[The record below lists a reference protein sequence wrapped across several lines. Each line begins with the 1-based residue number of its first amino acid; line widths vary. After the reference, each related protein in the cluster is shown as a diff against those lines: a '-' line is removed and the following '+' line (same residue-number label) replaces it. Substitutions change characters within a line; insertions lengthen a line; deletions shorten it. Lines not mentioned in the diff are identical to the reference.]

1 MVLASQRG
9 ASGTVRLDSTC
20 VTTGR
25 SSTDPGQ
32 SFLATSDGGPCAKV
46 SSGPSTSVTIL
57 GTDHGIQI
65 VRVVADGEAGVI
77 SFQWLRPD
85 VVLMDSRMPVLDGL
99 EATRR
104 ILVDGA
110 PWGGARSHAGW
121 FKEHAVLRALR
132 ARPRTAW
139 LSVPRGQPCAIATRH
154 TRVN

>member
-1 MVLASQRG
+1 VRDLLGSPMVLASQRG

-32 SFLATSDGGPCAKV
+32 SFPGHLRRR
-46 SSGPSTSVTIL
+46 SVREGLERTQHERDNPGNRPRL
-57 GTDHGIQI
+57 QI

-99 EATRR
+99 EAT
-104 ILVDGA
+104 
-110 PWGGARSHAGW
+110 GGSW
-121 FKEHAVLRALR
+121 
-132 ARPRTAW
+132 
-139 LSVPRGQPCAIATRH
+139 
-154 TRVN
+154 

>member
-1 MVLASQRG
+1 M
-9 ASGTVRLDSTC
+9 
-20 VTTGR
+20 
-25 SSTDPGQ
+25 
-32 SFLATSDGGPCAKV
+32 
-46 SSGPSTSVTIL
+46 TIL
-57 GTDHGIQI
+57 ETDHGIQI

-85 VVLMDSRMPVLDGL
+85 VVLMDSRVPVLDGL

-132 ARPRTAW
+132 A
-139 LSVPRGQPCAIATRH
+139 
-154 TRVN
+154 